1 MADTSVSAQAGAASP
16 SVLIVKAGTLIDGSG
31 APPQRGAQLVIQG
44 GRIVEVRDDGDVPSD
59 ATVLDYSSQTVAPG
73 LIDCHVH
80 LTFSAGPDPL
90 ADLLVEDDAA
100 LLLHA
105 SHNAR
110 VALAAGI
117 TTVRDLGDRAGV
129 ARRLRDGIRKG
140 IASGPRIMTAGAPIT
155 ITGGHCHF
163 LGMEADSEDDV
174 RRIARLQI
182 KAGVDC
188 LKIMASGGRMTPGTN
203 PNLPQYTVPQVRAAV
218 EEARRAEMTI
228 AAHALSADSIRV
240 AAEAKVD
247 TVEHCNWLA
256 RGEGLAFDE
265 STAVLMRDNGVAFDP
280 TLTPVQS
287 FLRSD
292 PALRTPVQA
301 RAIAIREE
309 LLTVFRRMLE
319 LGVTLVAGTDAGTRG
334 STLDRL
340 PGEIALYVE
349 QLGLSPVAAIHAATG
364 RAAAVL
370 GLGAEV
376 GTLQAGRQADLLVVD
391 GDPSA
396 DIGVLGRARAVFQAG
411 RLVAEDGR
419 LLAAS

>member
-1 MADTSVSAQAGAASP
+1 MADD
-16 SVLIVKAGTLIDGSG
+16 VLIVKAGTLVDGTG
-31 APPQRGAQLVIQG
+31 GPAQHGVQLVVQA
-44 GRIVEVRDDGDVPSD
+44 GRIVDVVQSGDVRSD
-59 ATVLDYSSQTVAPG
+59 ARVLDYTGQAVVPG

-80 LTFSAGPDPL
+80 LAFSAGPDPL
-90 ADLLVEDDAA
+90 GDLLVEDDAT

-105 SHNAR
+105 ANNAR

-129 ARRLRDGIRKG
+129 ARKLRDGIARG

-174 RRIARLQI
+174 RQIARRQI

-203 PNLPQYTVPQVRAAV
+203 PKLPQYTVSQVAAAV

-228 AAHALSADSIRV
+228 AAHALSADAIRV

-256 RGEGLAFDE
+256 RTDGLAFDE
-265 STAVLMRDNGVAFDP
+265 STAVLMRDNNVAFDP

-287 FLRSD
+287 FLAAD
-292 PALRTPVQA
+292 PAILTPVQKA
-301 RAIAIREE
+301 AIEIRLQ
-309 LLTVFRRMLE
+309 LLEVFRRMLE
-319 LGVTLVAGTDAGTRG
+319 LGVTMVAGTDSGTKG
-334 STLDRL
+334 SALDRL
-340 PGEIALYVE
+340 PGELALYVE
-349 QLGLSPVAAIHAATG
+349 QLGLSPLAAIHTATG
-364 RAAAVL
+364 KAAEVL
-370 GLGAEV
+370 GIGQET
-376 GTLQAGRQADLLVVD
+376 GSLQKGRLADLLVVD
-391 GDPSA
+391 GDPST
-396 DIGVLGRARAVFQAG
+396 DIHTLGRARAVFRAG
-411 RLVAEDGR
+411 ELVAEDGQ
-419 LLAAS
+419 LLR